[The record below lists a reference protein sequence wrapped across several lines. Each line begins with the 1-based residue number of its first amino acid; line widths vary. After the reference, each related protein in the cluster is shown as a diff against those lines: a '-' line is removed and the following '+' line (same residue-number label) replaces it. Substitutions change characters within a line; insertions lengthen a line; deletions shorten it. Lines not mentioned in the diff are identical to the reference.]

1 MSDIAKLSL
10 PATNLEVAEGRTKE
24 VLEAGKKSAGGIPN
38 MYAGMANSPALLDSY
53 LHGYQLFRTESG
65 FTPAEQELVFLS
77 IARVNEC
84 TYCVAAHSYIAGA
97 YSKTPAQAVQAVRD
111 DTPIEDTKL
120 AALSKFTQ
128 TMVSSRGK
136 PTPEELAVFLN
147 AGYSEKN
154 VLEIILAI
162 AVKTISNYSNHVL
175 HTPVDA
181 MFKAQ
186 AWTPT
191 AMKEIN
197 ARGE

>member
-1 MSDIAKLSL
+1 MSNIAKLSL
-10 PATNLEVAEGRTKE
+10 PATNFEAAVGRTKE

-53 LHGYQLFRTESG
+53 LHGYQLFRSESG

-97 YSKTPAQAVQAVRD
+97 VSKTPAQAVQAVRD

-191 AMKEIN
+191 TMKENN

>member
-1 MSDIAKLSL
+1 MSNIAQLSL
-10 PATNLEVAEGRTKE
+10 SPTSLQTAEGRTKE

-38 MYAGMANSPALLDSY
+38 MYAGMANAPALLDTY
-53 LHGYQLFRTESG
+53 LHGYQLFRSESG

-84 TYCVAAHSYIAGA
+84 TYCVAAHSFIAGA
-97 YSKTPAQAVQAVRD
+97 VSKTPEQAVQAVRND
-111 DTPIEDTKL
+111 APIADAKL
-120 AALSKFTQ
+120 AALSTFTQ

-136 PTPEELAVFLN
+136 PTPDQLAAFLE
-147 AGYSEKN
+147 AGYSENN

-181 MFKAQ
+181 MFQ
-186 AWTPT
+186 AHDWAAP
-191 AMKEIN
+191 A
-197 ARGE
+197 